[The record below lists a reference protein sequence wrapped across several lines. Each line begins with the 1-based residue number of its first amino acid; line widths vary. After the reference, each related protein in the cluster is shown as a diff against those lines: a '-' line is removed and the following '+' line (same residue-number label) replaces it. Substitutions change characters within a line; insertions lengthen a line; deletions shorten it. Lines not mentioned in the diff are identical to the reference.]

1 VDQFIKVLF
10 LKGRCG
16 VGVNK
21 SLRSVLI
28 GELAWPDVKEFLKEH
43 DTVVLPIG
51 ACEQH
56 GPSCPIDTDARYASY
71 ISVKAA
77 ERARCALVAPTIP
90 YGMSEWH
97 MGFPG
102 TITLTSHTL
111 EQIVYEVVRSLAR
124 HGFKKIV
131 VYNAHGGN
139 GNDPA
144 IINAMHRIRV
154 DTGVL
159 LVLARGHDRG
169 IPAAYK
175 REAAPP
181 DIHGGESTISGLL
194 VVSPQLVV
202 SERIKKPNL
211 TLPKS
216 KYLRNAIGSSQ
227 TDGPYAIWSY
237 ALEDLTDTG
246 ALGEPSL
253 ASKEKGLKMIE
264 RSVNALAELI
274 IEMDQIKLEELWPG
288 RSEYLGERNLRQE
301 K

>member
-1 VDQFIKVLF
+1 MIY
-10 LKGRCG
+10 KGYFSVKDNYG
-16 VGVNK
+16 VSMSKN
-21 SLRSVLI
+21 LRSVLI

-43 DTVVLPIG
+43 DTAVLPIG

-56 GPSCPIDTDARYASY
+56 GPNCPIDTDARYASY
-71 ISVKAA
+71 ICQKAA
-77 ERARCALVAPTIP
+77 EKAGCALVAPTIP

-102 TITLTSHTL
+102 TITLTSRTL
-111 EQIVYEVVRSLAR
+111 EEIVYEVARSLAR
-124 HGFKKIV
+124 HGFKKIL

-144 IINAMHRIRV
+144 IRNAMHRIRV
-154 DTGVL
+154 DAGVL

-169 IPAAYK
+169 TPPAYK

-181 DIHGGESTISGLL
+181 DVHGGESTTSGLL
-194 VVSPQLVV
+194 AISPELVV
-202 SERIKKPNL
+202 KKRIKKPNL

-227 TDGPYAIWSY
+227 TQGPYVVWSY
-237 ALEDLTDTG
+237 DLKDLTDTG

-253 ASKEKGLKMIE
+253 GSKEKGFKMIK

-274 IEMDQIKLEELWPG
+274 VEMDKIKLEEVWPS
-288 RSEYLGERNLRQE
+288 RSNI
-301 K
+301 